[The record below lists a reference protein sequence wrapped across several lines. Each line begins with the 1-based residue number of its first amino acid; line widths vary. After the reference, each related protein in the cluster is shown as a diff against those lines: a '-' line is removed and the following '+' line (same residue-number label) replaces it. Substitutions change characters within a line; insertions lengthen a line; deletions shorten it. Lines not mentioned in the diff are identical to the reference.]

1 MQDRPLAE
9 VEDHQLY
16 RKRNLS
22 ETELVTARQTE
33 LVDNSSSRSYEHISS
48 ARTRSLAKIR
58 FHNASQ
64 QHVRP
69 LWVDFD
75 GHEVTLHM
83 HNAVHHRCKVVTATA
98 DASCSAGGL
107 LYLEA
112 WRN

>member
-16 RKRNLS
+16 RKRSLKDI
-22 ETELVTARQTE
+22 ELVTAHQAE
-33 LVDNSSSRSYEHISS
+33 VVDNNSSRFYERISS

-64 QHVRP
+64 QNVRP

-75 GHEVTLHM
+75 GHEV
-83 HNAVHHRCKVVTATA
+83 N
-98 DASCSAGGL
+98 
-107 LYLEA
+107 
-112 WRN
+112 